1 MKLSVY
7 AGSVADGTLQGAIRY
22 CVDLEVERLVVPLDP
37 LTYGDL
43 VPGYRQK
50 GYLDLE
56 DLKAVQQQIE
66 DAGLSF
72 SVMQLWPFMRLG
84 AADTEARFENLGRT
98 MEAMGQGGVQ
108 VLSYFVGIDPS
119 ASPGDAEARWDLLVD
134 HYRKLMAHAERT
146 GVKVALHTGGA
157 LGTSRALDRLMRE
170 VPSPYNGVCF
180 CTGNS
185 WRSEGEGIYDMI
197 RRMGDK
203 IFHVHLRNV
212 RIVPG
217 DPHDAQV
224 WFGSGHPDL
233 SKVVQALR
241 DIGYSGDLHAEHLP
255 GVVGERDEEI
265 RTAFAIGY
273 MRAAMQFG

>member
-1 MKLSVY
+1 MKLAVY
-7 AGSVADGTLQGAIRY
+7 AGSVADGTLQGAIQY
-22 CVDLEVERLVVPLDP
+22 CKDLELERLVVPLDP

-43 VPGYRQK
+43 VPGYREK
-50 GYLDLE
+50 GYLALE
-56 DLKAVQQQIE
+56 DLRTVVQQIE

-84 AADTEARFENLGRT
+84 AAETGARFDNLCRT
-98 MEAMGQGGVQ
+98 MEAMGQGGVD
-108 VLSYFVGIDPS
+108 VLSYFVGMDPS
-119 ASPGDAEARWDLLVD
+119 VSSREEARWDLLVE
-134 HYRKLMAHAERT
+134 HYRKLIAHAERS

-157 LGTSRALDRLMRE
+157 LGTSAALDRLMRE
-170 VPSPYNGVCF
+170 VPSPCNGICF

-185 WRSEGEGIYDMI
+185 WRSEGEEMYDMI
-197 RRMGDK
+197 RRLGEK
-203 IFHVHLRNV
+203 VFHVHLRNV

-241 DIGYSGDLHAEHLP
+241 DIDYTGDLHAEHLP

-265 RTAFAIGY
+265 RTAYAIGY
-273 MRAAMQFG
+273 MRAVMQFG